1 MQVVDFF
8 NLERSLQDRFVE
20 AANGSVP
27 PTPLAFTPARPR
39 PAVLAWWAVCALSA
53 VGSLGVL
60 ATGFGSL
67 ESSLAILAT
76 PWAIVI
82 ALLVTLAVFAAL
94 RALSLDHDR
103 DSLPYRAGS

>member
-20 AANGSVP
+20 AASGSGP

-39 PAVLAWWAVCALSA
+39 PAVLAWWGVCL
-53 VGSLGVL
+53 LGVVGACCVL
-60 ATGFGSL
+60 ALGFGSL
-67 ESSLAILAT
+67 ASSMAILGT
-76 PWAIVI
+76 TWAIVLALLI
-82 ALLVTLAVFAAL
+82 ALSVFAAL

-103 DSLPYRAGS
+103 DSLPYR